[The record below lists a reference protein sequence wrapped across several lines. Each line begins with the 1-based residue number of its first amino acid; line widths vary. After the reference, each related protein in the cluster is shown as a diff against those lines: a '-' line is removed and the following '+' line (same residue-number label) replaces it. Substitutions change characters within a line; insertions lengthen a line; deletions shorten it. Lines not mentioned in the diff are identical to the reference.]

1 MGLYRHLSRDKRN
14 IIEGMLIIGSSQ
26 KNIATAT
33 GFSEST
39 ISSEISKN
47 THSSGTYSAEYAE
60 AQATKRRDG
69 SKKRSV
75 LSDSR
80 VIEYIDKK
88 LKEYWSPE
96 QISGRGKIE
105 DDPIEVSTESIY
117 EYIYLPENKTKEL
130 WKYLRRSRKRPKKQ
144 KPGRSKR
151 KGCNIRNRVSIH
163 KRPEEVNERSRIGDF
178 EGDSVVGAR
187 QGNDGALGTFNDR
200 KSSVVFIGKME
211 RKCSNEMCRVST
223 EQLKRIPKSKRHTIT
238 FDNGSEFVCHEAITA
253 VTGIKCFFAD
263 PYSSWQRGANENTNG
278 LIRQFFPKGTSFKHV
293 TQEDADKVANLLN
306 NRPRKRLGFKTPLEV
321 FFENSS

>member
-96 QISGRGKIE
+96 QISGRGK
-105 DDPIEVSTESIY
+105 
-117 EYIYLPENKTKEL
+117 N
-130 WKYLRRSRKRPKKQ
+130 
-144 KPGRSKR
+144 
-151 KGCNIRNRVSIH
+151 N
-163 KRPEEVNERSRIGDF
+163 
-178 EGDSVVGAR
+178 DSPQQSCGVLFG
-187 QGNDGALGTFNDR
+187 
-200 KSSVVFIGKME
+200 
-211 RKCSNEMCRVST
+211 
-223 EQLKRIPKSKRHTIT
+223 
-238 FDNGSEFVCHEAITA
+238 
-253 VTGIKCFFAD
+253 
-263 PYSSWQRGANENTNG
+263 
-278 LIRQFFPKGTSFKHV
+278 
-293 TQEDADKVANLLN
+293 
-306 NRPRKRLGFKTPLEV
+306 
-321 FFENSS
+321 